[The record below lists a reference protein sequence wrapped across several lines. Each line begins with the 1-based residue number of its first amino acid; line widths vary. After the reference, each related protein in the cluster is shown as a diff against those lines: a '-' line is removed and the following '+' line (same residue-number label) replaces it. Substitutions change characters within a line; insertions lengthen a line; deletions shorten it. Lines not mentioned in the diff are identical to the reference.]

1 MTHLPDVSQ
10 DRYGHNA
17 EINLG
22 FGNGSF
28 RTPKQSFEVE

>member
-22 FGNGSF
+22 SGNGSY
-28 RTPKQSFEVE
+28 RTIAVF